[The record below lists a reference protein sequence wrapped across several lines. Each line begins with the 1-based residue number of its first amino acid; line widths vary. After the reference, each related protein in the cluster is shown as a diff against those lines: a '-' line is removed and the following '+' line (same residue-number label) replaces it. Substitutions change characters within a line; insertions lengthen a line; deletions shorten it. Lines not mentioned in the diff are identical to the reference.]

1 MGVDVSFLDPSPSEF
16 PSGWFSAR
24 GRVKMSSNIFRRGG
38 QCGAYTYSV
47 IMTVAGIC
55 MTKSDNENAYIMCTY
70 FMGGGDYLSSIAVTG
85 LRSRF

>member
-1 MGVDVSFLDPSPSEF
+1 MSFLDLSPSEF
-16 PSGWFSAR
+16 PSGWFSGK

-38 QCGAYTYSV
+38 QCNAAYVCV

-70 FMGGGDYLSSIAVTG
+70 FMGVGDYLSSIAVTG